1 MASATNSA
9 MNGACFRHYHTTTI
23 SMKSINLLAII
34 ALELL
39 LASPPPARATSPETT
54 AEENSLMNN
63 AKAFVDA
70 FEKGDAKA
78 VAAFWADDGD
88 YVDVN
93 GRHLQGRSAIENA
106 FKDFFAENK
115 GLKLRIDVNS
125 VRFVTPDTAI
135 EDGTTSVISPDGTPP
150 NQTRYTNVHVK
161 KDGQWV
167 LQSVHEAPYTPP
179 GNYEHL
185 RGLEWAVGEWVDEG
199 EGPEIDHA
207 TFEWSPDG
215 NFLISTQDVTVKDT
229 LVSRATEWI
238 GWDPAASQVHSWSF
252 VADGS
257 IGENTWSNEG
267 DQWIIKTN
275 AILPNGKKLAAT
287 NSITRNGPDE
297 ITWQS
302 KDRTLDGKALPDV
315 KEIKMKRV
323 P

>member
-1 MASATNSA
+1 
-9 MNGACFRHYHTTTI
+9 
-23 SMKSINLLAII
+23 MKSITLFAI
-34 ALELL
+34 LTSTSYHLSSL
-39 LASPPPARATSPETT
+39 PASAANQQT
-54 AEENSLMNN
+54 AEKEAIFNN

-78 VAAFWADDGD
+78 VAAFWAEDGD
-88 YVDVN
+88 YVDLT
-93 GRHLQGRSAIENA
+93 GRRLQGRPSIENA
-106 FKDFFAENK
+106 FKDFFTENK

-135 EDGTTSVISPDGTPP
+135 EDGTTSLIPSDGTPP
-150 NQTRYTNVHVK
+150 NQARYTNVHVK

-167 LQSVHEAPYTPP
+167 LQSVREAPYTPP

-199 EGPEIDHA
+199 DGPEIDHV

-238 GWDPAASQVHSWSF
+238 GWDPATSQVRSWSF

-257 IGENTWSNEG
+257 VGENTWSNEG

-287 NSITRNGPDE
+287 NSITRNGPDA

-302 KDRTLDGKALPDV
+302 KDRTLDGKALPEV
-315 KEIKMKRV
+315 QEIKMKRL

>member
-1 MASATNSA
+1 
-9 MNGACFRHYHTTTI
+9 
-23 SMKSINLLAII
+23 MKSLNLFAII

-39 LASPPPARATSPETT
+39 LASPPPARATSAETA
-54 AEENSLMNN
+54 AEENSLTNN

-78 VAAFWADDGD
+78 VAAFWAEDGD

-93 GRHLQGRSAIENA
+93 GRHLQGRPSIENA
-106 FKDFFAENK
+106 FKDFFTESK

-125 VRFVTPDTAI
+125 VRFVTPDIAI
-135 EDGTTSVISPDGTPP
+135 EDGITSVIPPDGTPP
-150 NQTRYTNVHVK
+150 SQARYTNVHVK
-161 KDGQWV
+161 KGGQWV
-167 LQSVHEAPYTPP
+167 LQSVREAPYTAP

-185 RGLEWAVGEWVDEG
+185 RGLEWAVGQWVDEG

-215 NFLISTQDVTVKDT
+215 NFLISTQGATVRNT

-238 GWDPAASQVHSWSF
+238 GWDPATSQVRSWSF

-267 DQWIIKTN
+267 DQWFIKTN
-275 AILPNGKKLAAT
+275 VILPDGKKLAAT
-287 NSITRNGPDE
+287 NIITRNGPDA

-315 KEIKMKRV
+315 QEIKMKRV
-323 P
+323 PLAIPNSETNQ

>member
-1 MASATNSA
+1 
-9 MNGACFRHYHTTTI
+9 
-23 SMKSINLLAII
+23 MKSINLFAII

-39 LASPPPARATSPETT
+39 LASPPPARATSPETA

-63 AKAFVDA
+63 AQAFVEA

-115 GLKLRIDVNS
+115 GFKLRIDVNS

-135 EDGTTSVISPDGTPP
+135 EDGITSVIAPDGTPP
-150 NQTRYTNVHVK
+150 NQTRYTNVHVI

-167 LQSVHEAPYTPP
+167 LQSVREAPYTPP

-185 RGLEWAVGEWVDEG
+185 RGLEWAVGKWVDEG
-199 EGPEIDHA
+199 EGPEIDYA

-238 GWDPAASQVHSWSF
+238 GWDPATSQVRSWSF

-257 IGENTWSNEG
+257 VGENYWSNEG

-275 AILPNGKKLAAT
+275 VILPNGKKLAAT
-287 NSITRNGPDE
+287 NIITRNGPDA

-323 P
+323 LE

>member
-1 MASATNSA
+1 
-9 MNGACFRHYHTTTI
+9 
-23 SMKSINLLAII
+23 MKSINLFAII

-39 LASPPPARATSPETT
+39 LASPPLAHATSAETA
-54 AEENSLMNN
+54 AEENSLTNN

-78 VAAFWADDGD
+78 VAAFWAEDGD

-93 GRHLQGRSAIENA
+93 GRHLQGRPSIENA
-106 FKDFFAENK
+106 FKDFFTENK

-135 EDGTTSVISPDGTPP
+135 EDGITSVIPPDGTPP
-150 NQTRYTNVHVK
+150 SQARYTNVHVK

-167 LQSVHEAPYTPP
+167 LQSVREAPYTLP

-215 NFLISTQDVTVKDT
+215 NFLISTQDATVRNT

-238 GWDPAASQVHSWSF
+238 GWNPATSQVRSWSF

-267 DQWIIKTN
+267 DQWTIKTN
-275 AILPNGKKLAAT
+275 VILPDGKKLAAT
-287 NSITRNGPDE
+287 NIITRNGPDA

-302 KDRTLDGKALPDV
+302 KDRTLNGKALPDV
-315 KEIKMKRV
+315 QEIKMKRV
-323 P
+323 PLAKPNSETNQ

>member
-1 MASATNSA
+1 
-9 MNGACFRHYHTTTI
+9 
-23 SMKSINLLAII
+23 MKSINLFAII
-34 ALELL
+34 ALQLL
-39 LASPPPARATSPETT
+39 LASSPPARATSPET
-54 AEENSLMNN
+54 AGEETSLMNN
-63 AKAFVDA
+63 AKAFVEA

-78 VAAFWADDGD
+78 VAAFWAEDGD
-88 YVDVN
+88 YVDLS
-93 GRHLQGRSAIENA
+93 GRRLQGRPAIEAA

-135 EDGTTSVISPDGTPP
+135 EDGRTSVTSPDGGPP
-150 NQTRYTNVHVK
+150 NQARYTNVHAK
-161 KDGQWV
+161 KNGQWI
-167 LQSVHEAPYTPP
+167 LQSVRETPYTPP

-185 RGLEWAVGEWVDEG
+185 LGLEWAIGEWVDEG
-199 EGPEIDHA
+199 DGTEIDHA
-207 TFEWSPDG
+207 TFEWSQDG

-229 LVSRATEWI
+229 LVSRSTEWI
-238 GWDPAASQVHSWSF
+238 GWDPATSQIRSWSF

-257 IGENTWSNEG
+257 IGENTWSSEG

-275 AILPNGKKLAAT
+275 AILPDGKKLAAT
-287 NSITRNGPDE
+287 NIITRNGPDA

-302 KDRTLDGKALPDV
+302 KDRTLEGKALPDV

>member
-1 MASATNSA
+1 
-9 MNGACFRHYHTTTI
+9 
-23 SMKSINLLAII
+23 MKSINLFAII

-39 LASPPPARATSPETT
+39 LASPPPARATSAETA
-54 AEENSLMNN
+54 AEENSLTNN

-78 VAAFWADDGD
+78 IAAFWAEDGD

-93 GRHLQGRSAIENA
+93 GRHLQGRPSIENA
-106 FKDFFAENK
+106 FKDFFTENK

-125 VRFVTPDTAI
+125 VRFVTPDIAI
-135 EDGTTSVISPDGTPP
+135 EDGITSVIPPDGTPP
-150 NQTRYTNVHVK
+150 SQARYTNVHAK

-167 LQSVHEAPYTPP
+167 LQSVREAPYTPP

-207 TFEWSPDG
+207 SFEWSPDG

-238 GWDPAASQVHSWSF
+238 GWDPAASQVRSWIF

-275 AILPNGKKLAAT
+275 VILPDGKKLAAT
-287 NSITRNGPDE
+287 NIITRNGPDA

-302 KDRTLDGKALPDV
+302 KDRTLDGKALPDIQ
-315 KEIKMKRV
+315 EIKMKRV
-323 P
+323 PLAIPNSETNQ

>member
-1 MASATNSA
+1 MKRHTLNLSLLQLALACLCAANLRAEESKVGQAAQADAQQASAL
-9 MNGACFRHYHTTTI
+9 
-23 SMKSINLLAII
+23 MK
-34 ALELL
+34 
-39 LASPPPARATSPETT
+39 
-54 AEENSLMNN
+54 N
-63 AKAFVDA
+63 AQAFVEA

-78 VAAFWADDGD
+78 VAAFWAEDGD
-88 YVDVN
+88 YVDLT
-93 GRHLQGRSAIENA
+93 GRRLQGRPAIEDA

-125 VRFVTPDTAI
+125 VRFVTPGMAI
-135 EDGTTSVISPDGTPP
+135 EDGITSVIPQEGTPP
-150 NQTRYTNVHVK
+150 NQARYTNVHVK

-167 LQSVHEAPYTPP
+167 LQSVREAPYTPP

-185 RGLEWAVGEWVDEG
+185 RGLEWAIGEWVDEG

-215 NFLISTQDVTVKDT
+215 DFLISTQDMTVKDT
-229 LVSRATEWI
+229 LVSRSTEWI
-238 GWDPAASQVHSWSF
+238 GWDPTTSQIHSWGF

-257 IGENTWSNEG
+257 IGENTWSSEG

-275 AILPNGKKLAAT
+275 AILPDGKKLAAT
-287 NSITRNGPDE
+287 NIITRNGPDA

-302 KDRTLDGKALPDV
+302 KDRTLDGKPLPDV

-323 P
+323 VLK